1 MFSYDGVSVGLLFL
15 PAWDAFVVGRY
26 WASTAQYENGVG
38 QLRAFQ
44 FDMRGATNLTPD
56 GYKTRAS
63 LFAIRLASRECCLV

>member
-1 MFSYDGVSVGLLFL
+1 MFSYDGVSGGLLFL

-63 LFAIRLASRECCLV
+63 LFAIRLASR